1 MNRKKHLNKLLY
13 ILFFC
18 GQLLLSDL
26 NASYSAPI
34 LIFPLEK
41 KKITFDA
48 VTFIWNSE
56 NHQSLFI
63 IEVSKNTKFNPLVY
77 RKETY
82 LFDDNPIEN
91 FIEFSS
97 GRYYWRV
104 GEKQD
109 KNISYSNVSYF
120 EIGEKKIDPIKI
132 ETEKEVEKNS
142 YIYNTA
148 ELEQKLH
155 AAEKENKKISDEL
168 QKMINLYDM
177 INKNHT
183 LKSNDYKSKL
193 KDNEIKFNEY
203 TEKLKKSN
211 FMIQNLTALN
221 EKTNTEIEELKKDY
235 SNALSKYETKKT
247 ELERKLYETQK
258 LLNEEIGKRE
268 HFADISQSL
277 YGKNE
282 KMQSEIDKLQKQLSV
297 YSSLNR
303 HFAEKENEFKTINNE
318 LSVFKV
324 EKNTL
329 TRQIIALESEKNESA
344 KKNENMND
352 IISKLNNDIS
362 KLKAD
367 YAKSLIIAGDL
378 IAENENLKKNLHSH
392 TNAILNDRFI
402 EINNAFD
409 ISKYKTNKN
418 YQNWIDKILADCEKA
433 NELLK
438 NNDYYFNLAVL
449 YFKSGNFNKALNNI
463 NKISNPNETDLTFRK
478 KIMRLISVD

>member
-297 YSSLNR
+297 YSSLMGCNMLKSQLN
-303 HFAEKENEFKTINNE
+303 FFPELPGSLNSTCCFTI
-318 LSVFKV
+318 
-324 EKNTL
+324 
-329 TRQIIALESEKNESA
+329 
-344 KKNENMND
+344 
-352 IISKLNNDIS
+352 
-362 KLKAD
+362 
-367 YAKSLIIAGDL
+367 
-378 IAENENLKKNLHSH
+378 
-392 TNAILNDRFI
+392 
-402 EINNAFD
+402 
-409 ISKYKTNKN
+409 
-418 YQNWIDKILADCEKA
+418 
-433 NELLK
+433 
-438 NNDYYFNLAVL
+438 
-449 YFKSGNFNKALNNI
+449 
-463 NKISNPNETDLTFRK
+463 
-478 KIMRLISVD
+478 